1 MSIFFSPAALPTI
14 QQKTTIALI
23 NHQRNLLWTLR
34 IIREVYFGPYESSEK
49 PYFGPYESPEKA
61 TLDLTND

>member
-14 QQKTTIALI
+14 QQKTTFALT

-34 IIREVYFGPYESSEK
+34 IIREVYFEPYESS
-49 PYFGPYESPEKA
+49 EKA